1 MPATYEP
8 IATTTLGSAATS
20 ITFSSIAST
29 YTDLKLV
36 AVLSNNGAGG
46 DSLYITCN
54 GDAVGATSLY
64 SETRLRGD
72 GTNATSAR
80 SNNSS
85 IWGNSAIGLPTTATG
100 NLFATLDLFNY
111 SSASVYKTALATYSD
126 DRNGSGSVYK
136 YVHLR
141 GAYTAITSL
150 TLYAGSYSFDVGS
163 SATLYGIKN
172 A

>member
-1 MPATYEP
+1 MATTYEP
-8 IATTTLGSAATS
+8 IATTTLGNAA
-20 ITFSSIAST
+20 SSINFGSISSA

-72 GTNATSAR
+72 GSSATSAR
-80 SNNSS
+80 STAAS
-85 IWGNSAIGLPTTATG
+85 IWGNSAISLPNTATG
-100 NLFATLDLFNY
+100 KLFATLDVFSYTGSKN
-111 SSASVYKTALATYSD
+111 KTAFGSYND
-126 DRNGSGSVYK
+126 DRNGSGSVFR

-141 GAYTAITSL
+141 DATTAISSL
-150 TLYAGSYSFDVGS
+150 TLFCGSYSFDVGS
-163 SATLYGIKN
+163 TATLYGIKN

>member
-8 IATTTLGSAATS
+8 IATTTLGSAASS
-20 ITFSSIAST
+20 ITFTSIASSW
-29 YTDLKLV
+29 TDLRLV

-72 GTNATSAR
+72 GSTASSAR
-80 SNNSS
+80 STSAS
-85 IWGNSAIGLPTTATG
+85 IWGNSAISLPNTATG
-100 NLFATLDLFNY
+100 KLFATLDLFSYAGSTN
-111 SSASVYKTALATYSD
+111 KTALGTYND
-126 DRNGSGSVYK
+126 DRNGSGSVFR

-141 GAYTAITSL
+141 SATTAISSL
-150 TLYAGSYSFDVGS
+150 TLYCGSYSFDVGS
-163 SATLYGIKN
+163 TATLYGIKN